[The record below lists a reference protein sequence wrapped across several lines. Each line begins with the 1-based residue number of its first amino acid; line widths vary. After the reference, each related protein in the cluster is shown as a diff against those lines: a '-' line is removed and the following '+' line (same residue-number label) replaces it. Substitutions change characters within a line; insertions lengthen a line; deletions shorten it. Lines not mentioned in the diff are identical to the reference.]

1 MARDPHSKREAKK
14 YANPIASREFILETL
29 LREGSSLTA
38 RQLAKRLGL
47 ERSDEKMALKA
58 RLAAMVKSR
67 QVTQDKRN
75 AYRALST
82 PDFITGRVLAHPDG
96 FGFLQ
101 TGSIGDDIF
110 LSEREMRRVFHGD
123 QVKVE
128 IASKRRRGKSQG
140 WIVEVIERCTQN
152 LVGRVRVTAG
162 AAIVEPLHRRIRHEI
177 VLEQA
182 LPDELHT
189 GQVVSVEIT
198 HQPELSSPP
207 RGRIQSVL
215 ADQLTPSTEVAVVLR
230 NHAIPYIFPPSV
242 VDQVNKIPDVISALD
257 SQHRFDLRN
266 MAFVT
271 IDGEDA
277 RDFDDAVFCE
287 ETEGGW
293 CLRVAIADVAHYV
306 AIGTALDEE
315 AARRGTSVYFPQ
327 QVVPMLPE
335 KLSNGLCSLRPGEDR
350 LVLVCEMKISTDGQL
365 RDHVFYEAVIH
376 SKARLTYN
384 EVADYISGNQAAFA
398 QQSTLRNA
406 IDRLLQ
412 LYKGLLKARLSRGA
426 LEIDS
431 QELVISWDEEGTLS
445 GMQPVARNDAHRLIE
460 ECMLCANV
468 ATAELIENAGLPGL
482 YRVHERPEQEKLAHL
497 GNILAQYGVS
507 LDTGKQAITARDY
520 QKVLDQIRTKPYA
533 QALQLLVLRSM
544 NQAIYSEENQGHFG
558 LNYGAYAHFTSP
570 IRRLPD
576 LINHRLIKHMIASDC
591 VNPHLRRVA
600 RPASDKAYPYD
611 LASMAAL
618 ALAASQTE
626 RKAEGAVYEV
636 LEWLKCEYLKQ
647 FLGEDFAGR
656 VTSVTKFGVFVEL
669 DQLFV
674 EGLVAVDTLAGG
686 YYRFDADSQ
695 RLYSERAGVSFRL
708 GDAVMVHIADISS
721 EQGRVNLELLSHEP
735 LARSDPKARKPRKHH
750 DFPGPAG
757 AKSRGRKKKR
767 KG

>member
-1 MARDPHSKREAKK
+1 
-14 YANPIASREFILETL
+14 
-29 LREGSSLTA
+29 
-38 RQLAKRLGL
+38 
-47 ERSDEKMALKA
+47 
-58 RLAAMVKSR
+58 
-67 QVTQDKRN
+67 
-75 AYRALST
+75 
-82 PDFITGRVLAHPDG
+82 
-96 FGFLQ
+96 
-101 TGSIGDDIF
+101 
-110 LSEREMRRVFHGD
+110 
-123 QVKVE
+123 
-128 IASKRRRGKSQG
+128 
-140 WIVEVIERCTQN
+140 
-152 LVGRVRVTAG
+152 
-162 AAIVEPLHRRIRHEI
+162 
-177 VLEQA
+177 
-182 LPDELHT
+182 
-189 GQVVSVEIT
+189 
-198 HQPELSSPP
+198 
-207 RGRIQSVL
+207 
-215 ADQLTPSTEVAVVLR
+215 
-230 NHAIPYIFPPSV
+230 
-242 VDQVNKIPDVISALD
+242 
-257 SQHRFDLRN
+257 
-266 MAFVT
+266 
-271 IDGEDA
+271 
-277 RDFDDAVFCE
+277 
-287 ETEGGW
+287 
-293 CLRVAIADVAHYV
+293 
-306 AIGTALDEE
+306 
-315 AARRGTSVYFPQ
+315 
-327 QVVPMLPE
+327 
-335 KLSNGLCSLRPGEDR
+335 
-350 LVLVCEMKISTDGQL
+350 
-365 RDHVFYEAVIH
+365 
-376 SKARLTYN
+376 
-384 EVADYISGNQAAFA
+384 
-398 QQSTLRNA
+398 
-406 IDRLLQ
+406 
-412 LYKGLLKARLSRGA
+412 
-426 LEIDS
+426 
-431 QELVISWDEEGTLS
+431 
-445 GMQPVARNDAHRLIE
+445 
-460 ECMLCANV
+460 
-468 ATAELIENAGLPGL
+468 LPGL

-591 VNPHLRRVA
+591 VNPHLRRVD

-611 LASMAAL
+611 LTSMAAL

-721 EQGRVNLELLSHEP
+721 EQGRINLELLSHEP